1 MFWAACQRYGA
12 NPIAGASPRPRDILT
27 QKKLFQVLLKH
38 AVQAEK
44 PMTAD
49 EEAALRILLGVNFA
63 SMPERTSFLL
73 SKNICGELAKGQ
85 GGGEPQVPKSTSHFY
100 LREYLHYSIT
110 N

>member
-1 MFWAACQRYGA
+1 
-12 NPIAGASPRPRDILT
+12 
-27 QKKLFQVLLKH
+27 
-38 AVQAEK
+38 
-44 PMTAD
+44 MTAD